1 MTKLRYRSKPTYD
14 ELQKLLHDA
23 ERAAALYK
31 RQMTRLEEELAFE
44 RQAQHRRARD
54 QAWAH

>member
-1 MTKLRYRSKPTYD
+1 MTRIRYRSKPTYD
-14 ELQKLLHDA
+14 ELERLLHAA

-54 QAWAH
+54 QAWVN